1 MTFLPSVTKEQQFMK
16 TIEKSRGKLGQLL
29 LEKKMVSE
37 EQIEEALEVQKINGK
52 SLGDILID
60 CIYSQ

>member
-1 MTFLPSVTKEQQFMK
+1 MK